1 MRIFDWLK
9 PKSIRD
15 NTSPSV
21 LAQIANEA
29 GVLLLDHGQ
38 TLAQLAE
45 AKYPEAERIAESL
58 REFPDDW
65 AWRFKGYELQHVPTG
80 FTLWV
85 ANEDYGLAEV
95 ISNGVKQGFKKPEQQ
110 IIWPAV
116 EAWLARGKVGFTGR
130 LPKVKITGS
139 RGTYWCV
146 ADGHPWAGAGDSP
159 AEAYRSWARAV
170 SIAARKDQK
179 PNEFLHVWS
188 GVV

>member
-1 MRIFDWLK
+1 MRLFDWLK

-15 NTSPSV
+15 SITPSA
-21 LAQIANEA
+21 LAQMLEGGGA
-29 GVLLLDHGQ
+29 VVLDHGQ
-38 TLAQLAE
+38 TVAQLAK

-65 AWRFKGYELQHVPTG
+65 AWRYKGYELQHVPTG
-80 FTLWV
+80 FTMWV
-85 ANEDYGLAEV
+85 GNQDYGLAE
-95 ISNGVKQGFKKPEQQ
+95 ITSHGGKQKFDEPEQQ
-110 IIWPAV
+110 IIWSAV

-170 SIAARKDQK
+170 SIAARNDQK
-179 PNEFLHVWS
+179 PNEVLHVWS
-188 GVV
+188 GAA